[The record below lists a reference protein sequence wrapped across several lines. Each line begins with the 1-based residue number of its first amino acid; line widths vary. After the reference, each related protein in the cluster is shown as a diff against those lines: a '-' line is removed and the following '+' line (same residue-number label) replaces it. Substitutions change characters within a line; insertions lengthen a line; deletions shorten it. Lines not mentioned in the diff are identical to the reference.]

1 MKKTLIISIILILAV
16 GAGSFF
22 GGMKYGQS
30 KSGMGFKNGNFK
42 GALTGMPGT
51 GTRQNS
57 GSPFVLGEIISKD
70 DTSMTIKTSNGG
82 SKIVF
87 YSGSTSIQKTATGT
101 AADLETGKS
110 VTVIGTT
117 NSDGSITAQT
127 IQFGQMPGGQMPGQA
142 VPVQ

>member
-1 MKKTLIISIILILAV
+1 MKKTLIIFIILILVV

-30 KSGMGFKNGNFK
+30 KSGMGFKDGNFQ
-42 GALTGMPGT
+42 GALAGMPGT
-51 GTRQNS
+51 GIRQNS
-57 GSPFVLGEIISKD
+57 GSSFVVGEIISKD

-101 AADLETGKS
+101 VADLETGKS
-110 VTVIGTT
+110 VTVRGTT